1 MATAMMTTAMMTT
14 ATTHMNTESIQMAG
28 RLALFALLA
37 IAAPHLAAQRPPDNV
52 RIHEWDG
59 RGSQPCEPSIAINP
73 RNPDQLVAGSVLNNV
88 YKSDNGGWTWD
99 RSVLTSRY
107 GVFGDPCIV
116 ASNAGD
122 FYYLHLSDPAG
133 EGWNSPD
140 LLDRIVIQRS
150 KNNGKTW
157 HPGFGI
163 GRNGAKDQDK
173 EWAAA
178 SPDGKRIAVCW
189 TQFDRYGSKLPTDS
203 TNILCSVSNRKAK
216 HWSTPIRVNEIAGDC
231 LDGDN
236 TVEGAVPA
244 WGPNGELYVAWAHGD
259 AIWLDRSEDE
269 GQTWL
274 RDDRQAAAIVGGWDQ
289 TIDGIGRAN
298 GMPVTMV
305 DHSDGPYR
313 GRIYINWTDV
323 RNGEADHDVFVTWSD
338 DRGETWSAPM
348 RVNDDPAGA
357 QQFFTW
363 MTVDPVTG
371 FIHVVFYDRRAA
383 HVDHPNTGDLRRR
396 DTDVYLATSEDGGET
411 WTNWCISEESFRPG
425 AKGIFFGDYN
435 NIVAY
440 DGKVRPIWTRE
451 DRGILS
457 VWTAIIE

>member
-1 MATAMMTTAMMTT
+1 
-14 ATTHMNTESIQMAG
+14 
-28 RLALFALLA
+28 
-37 IAAPHLAAQRPPDNV
+37 
-52 RIHEWDG
+52 
-59 RGSQPCEPSIAINP
+59 
-73 RNPDQLVAGSVLNNV
+73 
-88 YKSDNGGWTWD
+88 
-99 RSVLTSRY
+99 
-107 GVFGDPCIV
+107 
-116 ASNAGD
+116 
-122 FYYLHLSDPAG
+122 
-133 EGWNSPD
+133 
-140 LLDRIVIQRS
+140 
-150 KNNGKTW
+150 
-157 HPGFGI
+157 
-163 GRNGAKDQDK
+163 
-173 EWAAA
+173 
-178 SPDGKRIAVCW
+178 
-189 TQFDRYGSKLPTDS
+189 
-203 TNILCSVSNRKAK
+203 
-216 HWSTPIRVNEIAGDC
+216 
-231 LDGDN
+231 
-236 TVEGAVPA
+236 
-244 WGPNGELYVAWAHGD
+244 
-259 AIWLDRSEDE
+259 
-269 GQTWL
+269 
-274 RDDRQAAAIVGGWDQ
+274 
-289 TIDGIGRAN
+289 
-298 GMPVTMV
+298 MPVTMV

-383 HVDHPNTGDLRRR
+383 HADHPNTGDLRRR